1 MVKTSR
7 MAADIQPGASA
18 VVTPAKLAAGA
29 FGRVRGISWPLSSSY
44 VGEWK
49 IKCADCPAREFIPV
63 NNQAIVAHCRGE
75 SQNLLDVMG
84 LYVLTP
90 DCKTWVL
97 VADFDK
103 EGWQR
108 ETVLYRDAC
117 RAFGLCPAVERS
129 RSGNGR
135 YRG

>member
-1 MVKTSR
+1 

-18 VVTPAKLAAGA
+18 VVTPAKLAATT
-29 FGRVRGISWPLSSSY
+29 FGRDRRGSWPLSSSY
-44 VGEWK
+44 VGRAEDK
-49 IKCADCPAREFIPV
+49 VRRLPAREFVPV
-63 NNQAIVAHCRGE
+63 NNQAIVAHCRGK

-103 EGWQR
+103 EGWRR